1 MASEVLA
8 DPNAEL
14 SGVLVTPAGRRLWRF
29 RYKLGAIE
37 KLISLGAN
45 PDIALQRTGSN
56 VMRAVDS

>member
-1 MASEVLA
+1 VASEVLA

-14 SGVLVTPAGRRLWRF
+14 SGVLVTPAGRRLWRL

-37 KLISLGAN
+37 KLISLGAYPN
-45 PDIALQRTGSN
+45 ISLKRTGSN